1 MKLNGTHWLLVF
13 DDDVNIYWTEA
24 YIIQR
29 KKLLVVGSKEIGLD
43 VNADKT
49 KYIDKS
55 RDQNAR
61 KNHNIGKQVINRS
74 RMWNRSDIFKK

>member
-1 MKLNGTHWLLVF
+1 MMMFILG
-13 DDDVNIYWTEA
+13 EA
-24 YIIQR
+24 YITQR
-29 KKLLVVGSKEIGLD
+29 KKPLVVGTKEFALD

-49 KYIDKS
+49 KYIDMS

-74 RMWNRSDIFKK
+74 RMWNRSDNLKKY